1 MNLEAVDVVDDK
13 NQRVIST
20 RWVITEKTYPDGS
33 VKPKARLVVRGFEEE
48 EEVQVDA
55 PTAAKMTL
63 RTVLSIAANRQWSV
77 KQSTLK
83 LLSFKDVQSK
93 EKFTLY
99 LLKKPT

>member
-1 MNLEAVDVVDDK
+1 MLLMTK

-33 VKPKARLVVRGFEEE
+33 IKPKARLVVRGFEEE

-63 RTVLSIAANRQWSV
+63 RTVLSIAATRQ
-77 KQSTLK
+77 
-83 LLSFKDVQSK
+83 
-93 EKFTLY
+93 
-99 LLKKPT
+99 

>member
-1 MNLEAVDVVDDK
+1 MKLIIGDDLKQLMLLMTK

-33 VKPKARLVVRGFEEE
+33 IKPKARLVVRGFEEE

-63 RTVLSIAANRQWSV
+63 RTVLSIAATRQ
-77 KQSTLK
+77 
-83 LLSFKDVQSK
+83 
-93 EKFTLY
+93 
-99 LLKKPT
+99 